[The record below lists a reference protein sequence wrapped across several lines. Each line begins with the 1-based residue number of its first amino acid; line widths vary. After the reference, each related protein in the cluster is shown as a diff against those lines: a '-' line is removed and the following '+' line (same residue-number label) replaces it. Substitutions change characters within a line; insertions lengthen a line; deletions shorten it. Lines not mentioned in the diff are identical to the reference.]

1 MSYSFSFSSSED
13 DDPIAIIKDA
23 VDKKM
28 NNKLIYLSKNENED
42 NITENKLDSFYK
54 FCKHKKIKQSDY
66 DELIGCIENND
77 MPDDAKLRKIYNDFK
92 TYYNKSNEIKLNC
105 KFEIVPKIGNESKN
119 ECIYV
124 SGAKGSGKSHFTM
137 NYAMKFN
144 KFFPKSPVFLIS
156 NKKEE
161 PLFDKIKNLKR
172 IDMNEDTLNDII
184 GTKLRKKNKDYD
196 SDYDSD
202 DEAHK
207 SKAPYE
213 HFVSKTGQSLVI
225 FDDFEGSTLEKQIRL
240 IIDSISS
247 TGRSSRIYSIIIGHI
262 MCNGKS
268 TKMILNES
276 DGFLIFPHGISP
288 YNLNYALQHYTKMN
302 NHQITK
308 VLDSNARW
316 VYINKTLPNYVVE
329 ENGKM
334 WLF

>member
-1 MSYSFSFSSSED
+1 
-13 DDPIAIIKDA
+13 
-23 VDKKM
+23 
-28 NNKLIYLSKNENED
+28 
-42 NITENKLDSFYK
+42 
-54 FCKHKKIKQSDY
+54 
-66 DELIGCIENND
+66 
-77 MPDDAKLRKIYNDFK
+77 
-92 TYYNKSNEIKLNC
+92 
-105 KFEIVPKIGNESKN
+105 
-119 ECIYV
+119 
-124 SGAKGSGKSHFTM
+124 
-137 NYAMKFN
+137 
-144 KFFPKSPVFLIS
+144 
-156 NKKEE
+156 
-161 PLFDKIKNLKR
+161 
-172 IDMNEDTLNDII
+172 MNEDTLNDII

-288 YNLNYALQHYTKMN
+288 YNLNYALFIMN
-302 NHQITK
+302 EGFILNNKRNLVETFLGTVRQI
-308 VLDSNARW
+308 S
-316 VYINKTLPNYVVE
+316 I
-329 ENGKM
+329 
-334 WLF
+334 F